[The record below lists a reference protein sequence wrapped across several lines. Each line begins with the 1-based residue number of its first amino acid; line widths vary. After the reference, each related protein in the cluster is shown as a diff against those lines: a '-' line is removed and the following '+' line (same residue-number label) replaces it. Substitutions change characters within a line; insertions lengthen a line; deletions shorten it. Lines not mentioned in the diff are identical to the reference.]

1 MTTENQAA
9 VSGEPE
15 AARATADGP
24 LTQTEPDAPDE
35 AGPTPPSEASTKRPK
50 PKSVREL
57 IEYAYAEGGKKLQIN
72 KRDLED
78 LKVDHSDEGV
88 AAENQLIR
96 SLSKGDPLLQ
106 VPSRLLALVPF
117 VSTNRIELRSR
128 LLDVAFAAMVSHPTF
143 KEKAVALQSRGLGS
157 FDGYE
162 PLTAAAVSEAAV
174 ALSHEQLGINA
185 EQFKDSARER
195 LKENAVTAFEL
206 FRVLRDRWELGQ
218 FITDMSEHVWNTPKA
233 ARSGVGKQSVA
244 LASAVAVE
252 PINILLQHFDAE
264 RKASERRE
272 RDLRGDLTRA
282 RRATA
287 EVTERARELET
298 ALVSRD
304 AAYQELEERHADLQD
319 ALQAARSQNVV
330 DRSHLMDDYE
340 ILRTQILRKL
350 TSQVALLSDGRHA
363 LQNDRVAV
371 ADEFIDRALTAID
384 SEVAR
389 LKDLAGRAQ

>member
-1 MTTENQAA
+1 MSAN
-9 VSGEPE
+9 S
-15 AARATADGP
+15 
-24 LTQTEPDAPDE
+24 
-35 AGPTPPSEASTKRPK
+35 PS
-50 PKSVREL
+50 
-57 IEYAYAEGGKKLQIN
+57 
-72 KRDLED
+72 
-78 LKVDHSDEGV
+78 
-88 AAENQLIR
+88 
-96 SLSKGDPLLQ
+96 
-106 VPSRLLALVPF
+106 
-117 VSTNRIELRSR
+117 
-128 LLDVAFAAMVSHPTF
+128 
-143 KEKAVALQSRGLGS
+143 
-157 FDGYE
+157 
-162 PLTAAAVSEAAV
+162 
-174 ALSHEQLGINA
+174 
-185 EQFKDSARER
+185 
-195 LKENAVTAFEL
+195 
-206 FRVLRDRWELGQ
+206 
-218 FITDMSEHVWNTPKA
+218 
-233 ARSGVGKQSVA
+233 A

-287 EVTERARELET
+287 EASERAKELET

-304 AAYQELEERHADLQD
+304 AAYQELEERHADLQV
-319 ALQAARSQNVV
+319 ALQVARSQNVV

-363 LQNDRVAV
+363 LQNDRIAV